1 MNEIIKILQQ
11 EIQSIK
17 MKLSAQIE
25 ENVRLKGFKQIVMDA
40 PKKFA
45 KEIDYH
51 RYWKE
56 KAEKAEKKNQELE
69 NEMIL
74 VKGITV
80 TNSPEMREALRTIK
94 NLEDRMAEVLSLED
108 EHQKL
113 NGKLQMKVTELEEF
127 NIKVRQEVTI
137 KEQEILELHA
147 DNKKLATQVED
158 SVDRMRKAGIL

>member
-74 VKGITV
+74 IKGITV
-80 TNSPEMREALRTIK
+80 TNYPELRAEQK
-94 NLEDRMAEVLSLED
+94 KVKELEDRLAEVLSIED

-113 NGKLQMKVTELEEF
+113 NGKLNMRVAELEEF

>member
-40 PKKFA
+40 PKKLS
-45 KEIDYH
+45 KEIDNH

-74 VKGITV
+74 IKGITV
-80 TNSPEMREALRTIK
+80 TNSPELR
-94 NLEDRMAEVLSLED
+94 AE
-108 EHQKL
+108 QK
-113 NGKLQMKVTELEEF
+113 KV
-127 NIKVRQEVTI
+127 
-137 KEQEILELHA
+137 KE
-147 DNKKLATQVED
+147 
-158 SVDRMRKAGIL
+158 

>member
-1 MNEIIKILQQ
+1 MDIIKILQR
-11 EIQSIK
+11 EIHDWKVKWGELKEQ
-17 MKLSAQIE
+17 
-25 ENVRLKGFKQIVMDA
+25 NVALQGFKKMVMEKPVDYVDW
-40 PKKFA
+40 KK
-45 KEIDYH
+45 KC
-51 RYWKE
+51 
-56 KAEKAEKKNQELE
+56 QELE

-74 VKGITV
+74 IKGITV
-80 TNSPEMREALRTIK
+80 TNSPELRAEQK
-94 NLEDRMAEVLSLED
+94 KVKELEDRLAEVLSIED

-113 NGKLQMKVTELEEF
+113 NGKLNMRVAELEEF

>member
-1 MNEIIKILQQ
+1 MNEIIKVLQQ

-25 ENVRLKGFKQIVMDA
+25 ENVRLKGFKQIVMHD

-45 KEIDYH
+45 DNIDY
-51 RYWKE
+51 
-56 KAEKAEKKNQELE
+56 KKKCQELE

-74 VKGITV
+74 IKGITV
-80 TNSPEMREALRTIK
+80 TNSPELRAEQK
-94 NLEDRMAEVLSLED
+94 KVKELEDRLAEVLSIED
-108 EHQKL
+108 DHQKL
-113 NGKLQMKVTELEEF
+113 NGKLNMRVAELEEF

>member
-1 MNEIIKILQQ
+1 MLKSLKNITVLFIFSILFANTQVKSEIIDKI
-11 EIQSIK
+11 EIIGNERISSETITMFSTISLNEK
-17 MKLSAQIE
+17 
-25 ENVRLKGFKQIVMDA
+25 
-40 PKKFA
+40 
-45 KEIDYH
+45 IDY
-51 RYWKE
+51 
-56 KAEKAEKKNQELE
+56 KKKCQELE

-74 VKGITV
+74 IKGITV
-80 TNSPEMREALRTIK
+80 TNSPELRAEQK
-94 NLEDRMAEVLSLED
+94 KVKELEDRLAEVLSIED

-113 NGKLQMKVTELEEF
+113 NGKLNMRVAELEEF